1 MEWTE
6 IATLVATVV
15 VPGGIAAFGGPW
27 LWRTIKAQGEAS
39 KERDQALEKAIATQ
53 GQAMEKNLRE
63 AIAAQ
68 GQASRERDQA
78 LEKNLRD
85 AIAAQGQASRE
96 RDEALE
102 KTIQAQ
108 GEASKDRDHAID
120 KRLDDLRDDLRAD
133 DRTRA
138 PYRVARAVSE

>member
-39 KERDQALEKAIATQ
+39 RERDQALEKAIQ
-53 GQAMEKNLRE
+53 
-63 AIAAQ
+63 AQ
-68 GQASRERDQA
+68 GQA

-85 AIAAQGQASRE
+85 AIAAQGQASME
-96 RDEALE
+96 RDQALEKAIRAQGEASMERDQALE
-102 KTIQAQ
+102 KTIRAQ

-120 KRLDDLRDDLRAD
+120 KRIDDLREDLRAD

-138 PYRVARAVSE
+138 PYRVARAASE